1 LNTKAPLQL
10 AEKRWPPVTFKTREP
25 SVLWSLCRYF
35 FAASIH
41 ALNDP
46 SVDLLLIKHETN
58 NMNTPNLFSVQQLC
72 EHATTTLEQQAG
84 RWVPARPLGFQGLF
98 LRQRLRLAWAV
109 FTGRCDA
116 VHWNTKPDDRQ
127 KQ

>member
-1 LNTKAPLQL
+1 MARGWGAPPGLYAGIFL
-10 AEKRWPPVTFKTREP
+10 P
-25 SVLWSLCRYF
+25 
-35 FAASIH
+35 ASFH

-46 SVDLLLIKHETN
+46 SVQPPFIKHETN
-58 NMNTPNLFSVQQLC
+58 YMNTPNLFSVQQLC
-72 EHATTTLEQQAG
+72 EHATTVLTQQSG

-98 LRQRLRLAWAV
+98 FRHRLRLAWAV

-116 VHWNTKPDDRQ
+116 VHWSVKPDDRQ